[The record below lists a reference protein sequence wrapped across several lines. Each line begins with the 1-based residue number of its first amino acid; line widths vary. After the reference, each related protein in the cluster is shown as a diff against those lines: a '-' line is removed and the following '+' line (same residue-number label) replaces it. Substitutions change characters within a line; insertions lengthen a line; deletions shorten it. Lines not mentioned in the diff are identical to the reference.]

1 MKKLFCLI
9 LLGAILTVVTA
20 TKKTD
25 ENEAKAYV
33 DKICLEL
40 SEMHYE
46 TTVKSW
52 NYASN
57 ITDYNQKQKVDADQ
71 KMAKFSKTVAKT
83 LLEDDFKNFENATLK
98 RLIGKLADNGDEMLE
113 PEDYRELQSQINKMQ
128 NNYAKV
134 KIPGFKDKSKLLE
147 LEPEITEIFETSTD
161 PEELKYYWTQWYDK
175 AGPPVKDEFFKYAEL
190 KNKAARL
197 NRELKFNE
205 L

>member
-1 MKKLFCLI
+1 MKKVKLFS
-9 LLGAILTVVTA
+9 LLLLSAILTVVTA

-40 SEMHYE
+40 SKMHYE

-52 NYASN
+52 DFASN
-57 ITDYNQKQKVDADQ
+57 ITDYNQKQKVDANQ

-83 LLEDDFKNFENATLK
+83 LLEYDFKNFKNATLK

-113 PEDYRELQSQINKMQ
+113 PEDYRELQNQITKMQ

-161 PEELKYYWTQWYDK
+161 PEELKYYWTQWYDL
-175 AGPPVKDEFFKYAEL
+175 AGTPVKDEFFKYAEL

-197 NRELKFNE
+197 NGEL
-205 L
+205 

>member
-1 MKKLFCLI
+1 MSLKLLSLI
-9 LLGAILTVVTA
+9 LLSAILTVVTA

-33 DKICLEL
+33 DKMCLEL
-40 SEMHYE
+40 SEMKYNN
-46 TTVKSW
+46 TLMSW
-52 NYASN
+52 EYASN
-57 ITDYNQKQKVDADQ
+57 ITDYNLKQKVESDQ
-71 KMAKFSKTVAKT
+71 IMAKFSKTIAKT
-83 LLEDDFKNFENATLK
+83 LLEYDFKNFKNATLK

-113 PEDYRELQSQINKMQ
+113 PEDYRELQKQINDMQ

-134 KIPGFKDKSKLLE
+134 KIPGYKDKSKMLE

-175 AGPPVKDEFFKYAEL
+175 AGTPVKDEFFKYAEL

-197 NRELKFNE
+197 NRECKFN
-205 L
+205 

>member
-1 MKKLFCLI
+1 MKKVKLFS
-9 LLGAILTVVTA
+9 LLLLSAILTVVTA

-40 SEMHYE
+40 SKMHYE

-52 NYASN
+52 DFASN
-57 ITDYNQKQKVDADQ
+57 ITDYNQKQKVDANQ

-83 LLEDDFKNFENATLK
+83 LLEYDFKNFENATLK

-113 PEDYRELQSQINKMQ
+113 PEDYRELQNQITKMQ

-161 PEELKYYWTQWYDK
+161 PEELKYYWTQWYDL
-175 AGPPVKDEFFKYAEL
+175 AGTPVKDEFFKYAEL

-197 NRELKFNE
+197 NGEL
-205 L
+205 